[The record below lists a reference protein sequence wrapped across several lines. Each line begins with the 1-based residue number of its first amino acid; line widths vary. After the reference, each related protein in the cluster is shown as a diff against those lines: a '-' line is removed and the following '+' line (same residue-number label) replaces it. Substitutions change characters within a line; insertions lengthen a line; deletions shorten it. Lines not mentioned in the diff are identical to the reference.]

1 MEDSTVL
8 TLTQH
13 QSFTR
18 PWHGVVKVLRA
29 CMLHILD
36 IVTPSN
42 AELTGS
48 STAGPLLGSA
58 SEEKPLSV
66 VIPEHVKEGLG

>member
-1 MEDSTVL
+1 
-8 TLTQH
+8 
-13 QSFTR
+13 
-18 PWHGVVKVLRA
+18 
-29 CMLHILD
+29 MLHILG